1 MENSIHFKLSP
12 IVAGTMS
19 YGKGGKDLSAKE
31 VTALIRQTFE
41 TGITSFDLAD
51 IYGDYTTESLF
62 GEGWKNAGIERE
74 KVQFITKCG
83 IKAPQNTR
91 PEYKVKHYDTSRDH
105 IIWSAE
111 NSLKNIQTD
120 YLDLLLIHRPDPLM
134 EPDEVARA
142 FSELQAS
149 GKVRYFGVSNFS
161 AAQIIFLQKSLDQK
175 LAVNQMQ
182 LSLLHHHM
190 INEGIM
196 VNTTSGQYAGLAGT
210 MDYCRK
216 HNILLQAWSPVA
228 GGRLINPK
236 GDTNNPT
243 NKVAQE
249 IRKMAQQKQTS
260 PEAIALAWLLRHPAQ
275 IQPVVGT
282 TRLGRLEASLP
293 APQIELTRSEWYRLF
308 EKARGSVIP

>member
-134 EPDEVARA
+134 NPHEIAEA
-142 FSELQAS
+142 FHKLKQD
-149 GKVRYFGVSNFS
+149 GKVLHFGVSNFTPS
-161 AAQIIFLQKSLDQK
+161 QFDLLNDVFP
-175 LAVNQMQ
+175 LTTNQVEI
-182 LSLLHHHM
+182 SLLHRTPFLDGTLDQCIRKDIRPM
-190 INEGIM
+190 AWGPIA
-196 VNTTSGQYAGLAGT
+196 SGQFASQPLSQATKVRDTLQTLAA
-210 MDYCRK
+210 K
-216 HNILLQAWSPVA
+216 HNVTEAQLL
-228 GGRLINPK
+228 I
-236 GDTNNPT
+236 
-243 NKVAQE
+243 
-249 IRKMAQQKQTS
+249 
-260 PEAIALAWLLRHPAQ
+260 AWLLRHPSG
-275 IQPVVGT
+275 ICPVMGT
-282 TRLGRLEASLP
+282 TRPERLQEAIDAKS
-293 APQIELTRSEWYRLF
+293 IRLSREDWF
-308 EKARGSVIP
+308 ALWEAADGKEVP